1 MKLFLS
7 ILLGGR
13 RIISH
18 VRNSTI
24 EAIFTTADDTM
35 LGLWGLHTYV
45 NEAVV
50 RCDRPAMLITL
61 PEQRFTVTHEWLRRY
76 DREEL
81 LREMDNVF
89 EFVHCRNSVVAL
101 VAIFE
106 AAVSRFNSTLS
117 TLGLAP
123 ARNKYKQ
130 LLVWTFGLL
139 ETAKAGGSA
148 SMLARLPQTC
158 GDLDHARRL
167 RNCITHNNGSYEQF
181 YFDDT
186 IENGWVKPQHMKD
199 AVRAVAAKEKI
210 FVVNAVFENLL
221 LSHIEVLHILHNMI
235 QRTFFGH
242 TSDYNYAIEQ
252 KPIEWHRIL
261 SGRAIV
267 GM

>member
-1 MKLFLS
+1 
-7 ILLGGR
+7 
-13 RIISH
+13 
-18 VRNSTI
+18 VRNPTV
-24 EAIFTTADDTM
+24 EAIFTTADDAM
-35 LGLWGLHTYV
+35 QGLWGLHMYV
-45 NEAVV
+45 NAAV
-50 RCDRPAMLITL
+50 RKCDRPVMLTML
-61 PEQRFTVTHEWLRRY
+61 PEQQFPVTHEWQRNY

-81 LREMDNVF
+81 VSEMDSVF

-117 TLGLAP
+117 TLGHAP
-123 ARNKYKQ
+123 ARDKYKH
-130 LLVWTFGLL
+130 LLVWICELL
-139 ETAKAGGSA
+139 ETTKVGGSA
-148 SMLARLPQTC
+148 AMLVRLRQTC

-186 IENGWVKPQHMKD
+186 IKNGWVTPQHMKD
-199 AVRAVAAKEKI
+199 AVRGVAAKEKI
-210 FVVNAVFENLL
+210 FIVNAVFENLL
-221 LSHIEVLHILHNMI
+221 RSHIEVLHILHNTI

-242 TSDYNYAIEQ
+242 TDDYNYAVEQ

-261 SGRAIV
+261 SGRGVV